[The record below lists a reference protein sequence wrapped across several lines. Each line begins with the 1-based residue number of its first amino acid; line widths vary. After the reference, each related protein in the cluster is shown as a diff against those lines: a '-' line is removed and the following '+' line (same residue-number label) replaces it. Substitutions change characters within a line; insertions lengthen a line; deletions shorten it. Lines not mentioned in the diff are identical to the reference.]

1 MAKEIDIS
9 LAVIK
14 EMYPGYFDDP
24 DKLQALG
31 CDYANGEGVEQNIE
45 IARALWEKAA
55 EMGDI
60 GSMTHLGNLY
70 YLADYEGHDE
80 ETAFEWYWEAG
91 NNGDDEAL
99 FMLGV
104 FFDKGY
110 FVNKDEAMA
119 FYYYKLSAYRGLM
132 AAQFNVGWDYQY
144 GVGVPHNYKLAA
156 KWYQLACKQGSEDAM
171 NQLGQM
177 YADGLGVQ
185 KDEKEAFRLVS
196 ASALKEDLQ
205 AMVALGDFYEL
216 GIGCERSNEK
226 ALEWY
231 LKAKENGNDPKE
243 RIIKLKKYDFAYIK
257 AFKKGEVYELPG
269 NTNWMRLW
277 KYIALNLKQSQ
288 VFFHALLNQ
297 RIMAKIMDK
306 TWPQKD
312 MDDICKE
319 EYYNLFSHV
328 NLYIDFKLAVKSMYR
343 YLPKYD
349 MEWLIIKHCSR
360 FMDENRQ
367 VVQKLAKDL
376 NLKVIVI
383 C

>member
-31 CDYANGEGVEQNIE
+31 CDYANGEGVEQNNE
-45 IARALWEKAA
+45 VARALWEKAA

-80 ETAFEWYWEAG
+80 ETAFEWYWKAG
-91 NNGDDEAL
+91 QQGEEEAL
-99 FMLGV
+99 FMVGV
-104 FFDKGY
+104 FFDNGY
-110 FVNKDEAMA
+110 VVDKDETMA
-119 FYYYKLSAYRGLM
+119 FYCFRLAAYRGSM
-132 AAQFNVGWDYQY
+132 SAQFNVGWDYQY
-144 GVGVPHNYKLAA
+144 GVGVPQSYMLAA
-156 KWYQLACKQGSEDAM
+156 KWYQLACKQGYEDAM

-177 YADGLGVQ
+177 YAYGLGVQ

-196 ASALKEDLQ
+196 ASALKEDPQ
-205 AMVALGDFYEL
+205 AMVALGDFYEQ
-216 GIGCERSNEK
+216 GIGCERNNEK

-231 LKAKENGNDPKE
+231 LKAKEYGIDPE
-243 RIIKLKKYDFAYIK
+243 DRITRLKKNDFAYIK
-257 AFKKGEVYELPG
+257 EFKAGEVYELPN

-277 KYIALNLKQSQ
+277 KYITFNLKQSQ
-288 VFFHALLNQ
+288 LFLLPLLNRRLIG
-297 RIMAKIMDK
+297 RIMCK
-306 TWPQKD
+306 TWSQKD

-319 EYYNLFSHV
+319 EYYNLFTHID
-328 NLYIDFKLAVKSMYR
+328 LYCDFKLAVRDLYR
-343 YLPKYD
+343 YLPKYKL
-349 MEWLIIKHCSR
+349 EWLIIKHGSR